1 MSINYSQPSW
11 PAIPE
16 ELAAKCL
23 LCVDQQ
29 NDKWSEL
36 LGLPA
41 STSYQLYDAPE
52 EFKEWARQNLPIDR
66 SYFIRVQR
74 IPAAKDIPIHT
85 DHRRSSAYNYLLQ
98 GDTAYTAWYNSD
110 LKPIEHVKFKL
121 HQWYMLDVSVPHN
134 VFNIAVDRIAVTIGK
149 VDPDATYTDLRIRK
163 IGTTGEI

>member
-52 EFKEWARQNLPIDR
+52 EFKEWARQNLTIDR
-66 SYFIRVQR
+66 
-74 IPAAKDIPIHT
+74 
-85 DHRRSSAYNYLLQ
+85 
-98 GDTAYTAWYNSD
+98 
-110 LKPIEHVKFKL
+110 
-121 HQWYMLDVSVPHN
+121 
-134 VFNIAVDRIAVTIGK
+134 
-149 VDPDATYTDLRIRK
+149 
-163 IGTTGEI
+163 